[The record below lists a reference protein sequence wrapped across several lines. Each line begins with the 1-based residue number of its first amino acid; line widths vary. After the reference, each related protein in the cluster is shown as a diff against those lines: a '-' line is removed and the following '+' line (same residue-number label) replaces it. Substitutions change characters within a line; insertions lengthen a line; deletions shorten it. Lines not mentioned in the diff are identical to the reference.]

1 MNHALRVAQS
11 YDPRQHFR
19 VMKEPPVL
27 YRMGGG
33 PI

>member
-1 MNHALRVAQS
+1 MRCGWTQS